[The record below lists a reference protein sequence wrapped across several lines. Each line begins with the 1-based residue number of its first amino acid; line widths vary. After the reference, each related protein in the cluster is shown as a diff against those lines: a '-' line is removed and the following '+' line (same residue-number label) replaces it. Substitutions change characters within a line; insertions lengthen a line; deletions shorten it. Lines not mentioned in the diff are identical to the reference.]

1 MNLWNTFSRL
11 LLAGVSLLMAAF
23 SATGAMSQSASQSA
37 PQGATQTANQPD
49 YTIRTSTE
57 RVLVNV
63 VVRDKHG
70 NFVPGLS
77 RSDFSV
83 SEDGKSQAIASVDVE
98 NTDAVVS
105 PLTLQGGL
113 LRAPQVAAAGASKP
127 EAAPSLSSD
136 LKDRRLIILFFDL
149 SSMQPEEIDR
159 ASTAAMQYVEK
170 QMAPADLVSVVSLAN
185 ALRVDQDFT
194 SDRDQLK
201 KVLQAFGLGSGQGFE
216 AGSTGATEG
225 TPDTGQAFTADDTE
239 FNIFNTDRRLQA
251 LRSLA
256 EGLSRVE
263 QKKSLLYF
271 SSGMDRTGIEN
282 QSELRSAINAAVRA
296 NLSIYTVDI
305 RGLQAMTPGGD
316 AQQASLRGVA
326 PYSGKS
332 TLNQYDSNFATQETL
347 VTLAGDTGGHAFL
360 DSNDFQPAFRR
371 VQEDTSTY
379 YVLSYQS
386 SNSAR
391 DGKFRKINVRVN
403 RPEVKL
409 DFRRGYYAP
418 ADFQHASKEDREQQL
433 EEQLNSDLPSTDFP
447 IYLSTGYFRLAEN
460 KFFVPVSLVI
470 PGSEIPF
477 VRASDQD
484 RATLDIIGTVT
495 EAESKRP
502 FPVGSIRDTVKL
514 AVNTAQ
520 QVQRKNVQYDS
531 SFVLPPGKYHLKV
544 VVRENRTGRMASF
557 ETDLAVPDM
566 KTMPL
571 RISSVILASQ
581 KQSAKPRK
589 DDPLV
594 REGTELIP
602 NVTHVFSSSQHLYV
616 YYEVYDP
623 GRQTVDAA
631 GVSPKSAGKSAIR
644 MLTSVAFLK
653 GNVKVYE
660 TPLAETDDVNVPD
673 RKAARFQVDVPLQQ
687 LPPGFYTCQVN
698 VVDDNA
704 GRFVFPR
711 LALLLR

>member
-1 MNLWNTFSRL
+1 MSLWNRFSRL
-11 LLAGVSLLMAAF
+11 RLLVAGASLVMAAF
-23 SATGAMSQSASQSA
+23 SAIGAMSQSASQS
-37 PQGATQTANQPD
+37 ANQPD

-63 VVRDKHG
+63 VVRDKRG

-83 SEDGKSQAIASVDVE
+83 TEDGKSQAIASVDVE

-105 PLTLQGGL
+105 PLTLQAGL
-113 LRAPQVAAAGASKP
+113 LRAPQIATAGAAKP

-194 SDRDQLK
+194 SDRQQLK
-201 KVLQAFGLGSGQGFE
+201 KVLQAFSLGSGQGFE
-216 AGSTGATEG
+216 AGATGTTEG

-256 EGLSRVE
+256 ESLSRVE

-282 QSELRSAINAAVRA
+282 QSELRSAINAAIRA

-332 TLNQYDSNFATQETL
+332 TLSQYDSNFATQETL

-360 DSNDFQPAFRR
+360 DSNDFRPAFRR

-391 DGKFRKINVRVN
+391 DGKFRRIAVRVN

-484 RATLDIIGTVT
+484 RATLDVIGTVT
-495 EAESKRP
+495 EAESKRA
-502 FPVGSIRDTVKL
+502 FGSIRDTVKL
-514 AVNTAQ
+514 AVNTSQ

-531 SFVLPPGKYHLKV
+531 SFVLPPGKYHLKL
-544 VVRENRTGRMASF
+544 VVRENRTGRMGSF

-631 GVSPKSAGKSAIR
+631 GASPKVAGKSAIR

-660 TPLAETDDVNVPD
+660 TPMAETDEVNVPD

-698 VVDDNA
+698 VVDDSA
-704 GRFVFPR
+704 GRFIFPR